1 MASIIATTNNDDERK
16 EDNNMN
22 NNNVE
27 VICVVTEKTAGVNT
41 GNLSFIDVLPS
52 GGAGKDIIYTILTM
66 LDMKSFS
73 SVIYSSFIQLFCKNR
88 NDDTLYQ
95 MCKIIQY
102 PYLNKKYIKEF
113 IKGTPLVCAC
123 EKGRLNDVKLLI
135 TGRNGVNGSDCNMTL
150 KEYVN
155 QVGKDSRGYEW
166 TPLIIAATN
175 EHFHVVKYL
184 IEQGEA
190 DPNIAD
196 SDGWNALH
204 YAAEWDRPDTE
215 LIELLLTH
223 MTLNSI
229 NKKQS
234 GGCTPLDLAYYYNK
248 SPIHQEII
256 ALLRLKGGKA
266 NNHDENGRNVGSGN
280 GDLNH

>member
-113 IKGTPLVCAC
+113 IRGTPLVCAC

-135 TGRNGVNGSDCNMTL
+135 TCRNDVNGSDGNMTL

-155 QVGKDSRGYEW
+155 QVGKDSWGREY
-166 TPLIIAATN
+166 TPLMAAAYE
-175 EHFHVVKYL
+175 EHFQVVKYL

-190 DPNIAD
+190 DPNIAT
-196 SDGWNALH
+196 SNGWNALH
-204 YAAEWDRPDTE
+204 YAARNNRTTTE

-229 NKKQS
+229 NKKNRW
-234 GGCTPLDLAYYYNK
+234 GFTPLDSAYHNNR
-248 SPIHQEII
+248 SPIKQEII

-266 NNHDENGRNVGSGN
+266 NCHDENGRFVGDGN

>member
-113 IKGTPLVCAC
+113 IRGTPLVCAC

-135 TGRNGVNGSDCNMTL
+135 TCRNDVNGSDGNMTL

-155 QVGKDSRGYEW
+155 QVGKDSWGREY
-166 TPLIIAATN
+166 TPLMAAAYE
-175 EHFHVVKYL
+175 EHFQVVKYL

-190 DPNIAD
+190 DPNIANRY
-196 SDGWNALH
+196 GQNALH
-204 YAAEWDRPDTE
+204 YAAMYNRTNTQ
-215 LIELLLTH
+215 LIQLLLNN
-223 MTLNSI
+223 MSLDSI
-229 NKKQS
+229 NKEDND
-234 GGCTPLDLAYYYNK
+234 GETPLDFCYACND
-248 SPIHQEII
+248 SPIQQEII
-256 ALLRLKGGKA
+256 ALLHTKGGIA
-266 NNHDENGRNVGSGN
+266 NYYDENGR
-280 GDLNH
+280 HI